1 MATPDAQMNLYLQQ
15 IAEAVYGK
23 DVRSAIHDGMEK
35 SYNDSF
41 KWADDATKIAN
52 QSAAFAQDALDTV
65 TEATSDIEL
74 IKDIAENLES
84 EYEETAARIDN
95 IIAHNNDTEGNT
107 ELIDIR
113 TTYQGTIAGSAGTAV
128 RFQARQL
135 NNRMDQIVRTFP
147 TTTVPLTLTTSTTY
161 VNLWENSSPTSSL
174 VETEI
179 ALTDSIYAETN
190 SFLQITYINTN
201 VTARNNGEIRV
212 LYPIPN
218 TAPTYGF
225 NARVSIPLN
234 GDNGVDYAYRDITID
249 SLGTTITIS
258 NGIHVKTDNP
268 FTLSSTNLA
277 IVTPSATAENGGT
290 VSSANQYV
298 IILSI
303 DIVQNTFSG
312 NLSVDKDSEITDAR
326 IGADGTVYNTLG
338 EAIRTQVAQ
347 YVDSAILDA
356 LNSSY

>member
-113 TTYQGTIAGSAGTAV
+113 TTYQGTVAGSAGTAV

-135 NNRMDQIVRTFP
+135 NNRMDEIVRTFP
-147 TTTVPLTLTTSTTY
+147 TTTVPVTLTTSTTY
-161 VNLWENSSPTSSL
+161 VNLWENSASNL
-174 VETEI
+174 AETTFTASE
-179 ALTDSIYAETN
+179 SIFTGTN
-190 SFLQITYINTN
+190 SFLQITYIDSTDT
-201 VTARNNGEIRV
+201 VRNNGEIRV
-212 LYPIPN
+212 CYPIPN
-218 TAPTYGF
+218 SAGLNGY
-225 NARVSIPLN
+225 NARVSIPVH
-234 GDNGVDYAYRDITID
+234 GDNGTDYAYRDVIID
-249 SLGTTITIS
+249 SLGTGVTIS
-258 NGIHVKTDNP
+258 DAIYVKTNNP
-268 FTLSSTNLA
+268 FTLSTNDLA
-277 IVTPSATAENGGT
+277 IVTPTATAQNGGSVAT
-290 VSSANQYV
+290 ANRFV

-303 DIVQNTFSG
+303 DIIQNTFSG
-312 NLSVDKDSEITDAR
+312 SLSVAKDSEITDAR
-326 IGADGTVYNTLG
+326 IGADGTVYDTLG

-347 YVDSAILDA
+347 YVDSAILEA